1 MRLLGSTK
9 FAFPNGIHARRA
21 LAMKY
26 LDALYILSLRMG
38 ADMSKTVLAVPA
50 LQRFFL
56 IFEKV
61 GENGSSKVILYPEDK
76 LAKSF
81 DESHYVEV
89 KTDGTTSEWV
99 VGGKPLQITHV
110 RLKDTDAAYS
120 MSPTPPQDINIK
132 DDTIINQVKQ
142 SRD

>member
-9 FAFPNGIHARRA
+9 FTFPNGIHARKA

-26 LDALYILSLRMG
+26 LDALYMLSLRMG
-38 ADMSKTVLAVPA
+38 ADMSRTLLAVPA

-61 GENGSSKVILYPEDK
+61 SEHASQKNPVYEDK

-89 KTDGTTSEWV
+89 KTDGTTSEWL
-99 VGGKPLQITHV
+99 VGGKPLQITHI
-110 RLKDTDAAYS
+110 RLKDTESPYS
-120 MSPTPPQDINIK
+120 LSPTPPQELTMK
-132 DDTIINQVKQ
+132 DDTITNQVLHLGA
-142 SRD
+142 